1 MAEYTNYHAPYVPAW
16 RHLFFERAKWDP
28 QHPRTFVEVGSY
40 EGSSAIWTMNE
51 LLHSPQSRLY
61 CIDAWAGEEGAEER
75 YQRYLANIAEL
86 PGADRIE
93 TLRDWSQSALREL
106 LRRGVKADVLYI
118 DGGHDAP
125 TVLRDLVTGFDLVKL
140 GGLVICDDYLW
151 DDARFGGNRTL
162 GRPKI
167 ALDAFTTIY
176 ADKLKMI
183 RGLPN
188 TQVYFQKIAD

>member
-28 QHPRTFVEVGSY
+28 QTPRTAVEVGSY
-40 EGSSAIWTMNE
+40 EGSSARWMMTE
-51 LLHSPQSRLY
+51 LLCSPQSRLY
-61 CIDAWAGEEGAEER
+61 CIDAWPGDQGEIHF
-75 YQRYLANIAEL
+75 QRFQANIGEL
-86 PGADRIE
+86 PNGAQIE
-93 TLRDWSQSALREL
+93 VLRDWSQNALRQL
-106 LRRGVKADVLYI
+106 LQRGVQADLFYV

-125 TVLRDLVTGFDLVKL
+125 TVLRDLVTGFDLVKV

-151 DDARFGGNRTL
+151 DDARFGGGRTL

-176 ADKLKMI
+176 ADKLRMV

-188 TQVYFQKIAD
+188 HQVYFQKTAE